1 MTSEKNKKIVT
12 EVVVFSVEGAIA
24 AQVGGA
30 DRVEL
35 CENVHDGGTTPSY
48 GTIVQ
53 ARKNLSIKLHVMI
66 RPRSGDFLYSG
77 IEFETMKSDIEQCKL
92 LGVDGVVF
100 GILNTDA
107 EVDKSRC
114 KQLVEL
120 AKPMT
125 SNFHR
130 AFDRTKNTL
139 QALEDVIE
147 CGFARILTSGQK
159 PTAIAGLDLINE
171 LNRLTENRIVIM
183 PGGGVRE
190 DNVLDIIKQ
199 SGVSEI
205 HTSARNIIYSKMK
218 YRKNPL
224 AMGANLKLKEF
235 EILGTDEVV
244 IKQLIGKINFR
255 IK

>member
-1 MTSEKNKKIVT
+1 LEKNEKIKVIT
-12 EVVVFSVEGAIA
+12 EVVVFSAEGAIA
-24 AQVGGA
+24 AQNGGA

-53 ARKNLSIKLHVMI
+53 ARKNLSIRLHVMI
-66 RPRSGDFLYSG
+66 RPRSGDFSYSDV
-77 IEFETMKSDIEQCKL
+77 EFEIMKSDIEQCKN

-100 GILNTDA
+100 GILNYDA
-107 EVDKSRC
+107 GVDKNRC

-125 SNFHR
+125 SSFHR
-130 AFDRTKNTL
+130 AFDRTKNPL
-139 QALEDVIE
+139 LSLEDVIE

-159 PTAIAGLDLINE
+159 PTALEGINLISE
-171 LNRLTENRIVIM
+171 LNRIADNRIIIM

-190 DNVLDIIKQ
+190 DNVIDIMAK
-199 SGVSEI
+199 SGTFEF
-205 HTSARNIIYSKMK
+205 HTSARNIKYSKVK

-224 AMGANLKLKEF
+224 AMGSNFKLNEF
-235 EILGTDEVV
+235 EILGTDEAI
-244 IKQLIGKINFR
+244 IKQFVGKINLR
-255 IK
+255 NI